1 MEKNILIA
9 GKDLP
14 SSADFAESFAVANYG
29 VVVAGKIEDNNSI
42 SPSGVIVAPWNKTSA
57 VSARSL
63 MIHAETV
70 LGSLE
75 NVVLYFDAPQFSAQF
90 NSFTIDECPK
100 AMDIMISG
108 FQYLAIEALT
118 RMEQHRHNGKI
129 IFILKTHPTMS
140 DTIHSATLRNSTS
153 APANP
158 FVAAAEAAFATF
170 AENIIA
176 YTTDKQNIS
185 VLLVTGD
192 TQNETM
198 QKDNNLATWLASYLD
213 AYDSLK
219 TKPSAKNSLTWIKA
233 GAKNPGSFSLFK

>member
-1 MEKNILIA
+1 MGKNILIA

-14 SSADFAESFAVANYG
+14 SSADFAESFALSGYN
-29 VVVAGKIEDNNSI
+29 VVIAGKIEDSNNI
-42 SPSGVIVAPWNKTSA
+42 SPSGVVVAPWNKTSA

-63 MIHAETV
+63 VIHAETIS
-70 LGSLE
+70 GSLD
-75 NVVLYFDAPQFSAQF
+75 NTVLYFDAPQFAAQF

-108 FQYLAIEALT
+108 FQYLALEAITRIEQ
-118 RMEQHRHNGKI
+118 RRNNGKL
-129 IFILKTHPTMS
+129 IFMLKTHPTMM
-140 DTIHSATLRNSTS
+140 DVIQSATLRNSTS

-170 AENIIA
+170 AENVVA
-176 YTTDKQNIS
+176 YVQNKENIS

-192 TQNETM
+192 CQNETM
-198 QKDNNLATWLASYLD
+198 QKDKNLASWLASYID

-219 TKPSAKNSLTWIKA
+219 TKPSTKNSATWIKA
-233 GAKNPGSFSLFK
+233 GSKTPGSFSLFK

>member
-1 MEKNILIA
+1 
-9 GKDLP
+9 
-14 SSADFAESFAVANYG
+14 
-29 VVVAGKIEDNNSI
+29 
-42 SPSGVIVAPWNKTSA
+42 
-57 VSARSL
+57 
-63 MIHAETV
+63 
-70 LGSLE
+70 
-75 NVVLYFDAPQFSAQF
+75 
-90 NSFTIDECPK
+90 
-100 AMDIMISG
+100 MISG

-118 RMEQHRHNGKI
+118 RMEQHRYNGKI

-140 DTIHSATLRNSTS
+140 DTINSATLRNSTS

-176 YTTDKQNIS
+176 YTTDKPNIS

-192 TQNETM
+192 MQNETM